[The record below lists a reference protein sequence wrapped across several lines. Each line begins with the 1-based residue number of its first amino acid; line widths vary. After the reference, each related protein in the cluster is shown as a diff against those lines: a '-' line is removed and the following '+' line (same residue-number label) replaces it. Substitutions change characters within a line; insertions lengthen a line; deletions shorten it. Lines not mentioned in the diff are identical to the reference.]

1 MSVRKSGMSTTP
13 LEPWMESIST

>member
-13 LEPWMESIST
+13 LGPWMESIST